1 MNVTAEASVER
12 KGKRSFPG
20 LSNFFLGNK
29 PPRQISFTS
38 DRSPQSFECSI
49 PLQATMNLTI
59 VLPLALAL
67 LASVLAL
74 PATVEPPPKEVDF
87 HIFPEFAGFDSLEQL
102 AGNSTLNDDED
113 DGYDIHARSPEAAAA
128 GECTLANLKKIMFDY
143 SESTALISPRR
154 SPKLTALPSHV

>member
-1 MNVTAEASVER
+1 
-12 KGKRSFPG
+12 
-20 LSNFFLGNK
+20 
-29 PPRQISFTS
+29 
-38 DRSPQSFECSI
+38 
-49 PLQATMNLTI
+49 MNLTI

-102 AGNSTLNDDED
+102 AGNSTTRTR
-113 DGYDIHARSPEAAAA
+113 GSDIQVRSPEAAAA
-128 GECTLANLKKIMFDY
+128 GKCTLANLKKIMFDY